1 MIIKNKLSLEKV
13 ALHLPPLPPEYQ
25 GVSGATFQAFTIDE
39 SVGKEICAVFFDDP
53 QFSRELS
60 ALKPFQLNA
69 VSGVKPTTAGAIGY
83 IIWSMSGPL
92 GHMADYEYMLN
103 PFEQE
108 TLDLLSAL
116 ANQSHIKAIIIDS
129 SSGEVVGFYQ
139 LENDFDFGG
148 IAEKMSF
155 VADKWPEANFAVTR
169 EALRMEFTLEALK
182 AGTKP

>member
-1 MIIKNKLSLEKV
+1 MILKNKLSLEKV
-13 ALHLPPLPPEYQ
+13 ALHVPPLPPEYQ
-25 GVSGATFQAFTIDE
+25 GVSGATFQPFTFDE

-69 VSGVKPTTAGAIGY
+69 VTGVMPTTAGAIGY

-108 TLDLLSAL
+108 TVDLLNAV
-116 ANQSHIKAIIIDS
+116 AKQSHIKAIVIDS
-129 SSGEVVGFYQ
+129 SSGEVVGFYE
-139 LENDFDFGG
+139 LKNDFDFGSLAESLTMV
-148 IAEKMSF
+148 AEKR
-155 VADKWPEANFAVTR
+155 PEANFALTR
-169 EALRMEFTLEALK
+169 EALRLEYSLKALK
-182 AGTKP
+182 AGKR